1 MSQRFLTAAEA
12 KKLCDRNK
20 VRAED
25 VNLRLVFSR
34 LMKIIESTARQGRDC
49 LEFEAPSFVLDGSV
63 ADPLQLAKD
72 LSEKLSSLGYQ
83 MTRREHVLWIQW

>member
-1 MSQRFLTAAEA
+1 M
-12 KKLCDRNK
+12 
-20 VRAED
+20 
-25 VNLRLVFSR
+25 RLVFSR

-72 LSEKLSSLGYQ
+72 LSKKLTSLGYKL
-83 MTRREHVLWIQW
+83 TRRDHVLWIQW